1 VNNTVRRPKIT
12 VSADGTGLVSQAGG
26 LLLAEAFRVT
36 GLCEGLS
43 EGLARWRAP
52 RAVHDPGKILA
63 DLVMTVGLGGDCLA
77 DVAVLRA
84 QPQLCG
90 PVASDPVVSRLVA
103 ALAAEGPRALR
114 VIRQVRA
121 AARERAWA
129 LAGDRAPGADGSLI
143 PVDIDATIVLA
154 YSEKEKAA
162 PTWKKTYGFH
172 PLAAF
177 ADHGAGAG
185 GEPLAILLRS
195 GNAGS
200 NTAAEHIE
208 VTKLALAQLPRKLRR
223 RVLIRTDSG
232 GGTHDFLNWLASP
245 GRRRH
250 YSVGMTITEDLQE
263 AILALP
269 GRVWEPAYD
278 AGGQAR
284 PGAWVAELTGLLNLS
299 GWPEGMRV
307 IVRRERPHPGAQLRF
322 TDINGH
328 RFTAFATDA
337 RRGQLA
343 DLELRHRRR
352 ARCEDRIRN
361 AKDTG
366 LRNLPLHGF
375 AQNQLWCELVAMAGE
390 LLAWTAMLALEGP
403 ARAWEPKRLRLRL
416 FSAAGRLVRGGRRL
430 RLRLAATWPWAGQL
444 TAAITR
450 LQAFAPADH
459 PEPALRPGRTNP
471 GPVEPRPP
479 GATAGKPA
487 TAGG

>member
-1 VNNTVRRPKIT
+1 VQNTARMPKIT
-12 VSADGTGLVSQAGG
+12 VSADGQGLVSQAGA
-26 LLLAEAFRVT
+26 LLLAETLRVT
-36 GLCEGLS
+36 GLGAGLS
-43 EGLARWRAP
+43 AQLARWRAP
-52 RAVHDPGKILA
+52 RTVHDPGKILA
-63 DLVMTVGLGGDCLA
+63 DLVVTLALGGDCLA
-77 DVAVLRA
+77 DVGLLRA
-84 QPQLCG
+84 QPELCG
-90 PVASDPVVSRLVA
+90 PVASDPVISRLISV
-103 ALAAEGPRALR
+103 LAAEGPRALR
-114 VIRQVRA
+114 AIRTARA

-129 LAGDRAPGADGSLI
+129 LAGERAPGADGGLVT
-143 PVDIDATIVLA
+143 VDIDATIVTA
-154 YSEKEKAA
+154 HSEKEQAT
-162 PTWKKTYGFH
+162 PTWKKTFGFH

-185 GEPLAILLRS
+185 GEALAIVLRP

-208 VTKLALAQLPRKLRR
+208 VTKLALAQLPRALRR

-232 GGTHDFLNWLASP
+232 GGTHEFLAWLASP
-245 GRRRH
+245 GRRLH
-250 YSVGMTITEDLQE
+250 YSIGMTITDDMQQ

-269 GRVWEPAYD
+269 DRIWEPAYD
-278 AGGQAR
+278 AGGQVR
-284 PGAWVAELTGLLNLS
+284 PGAWVAELTGLLDLS

-307 IVRRERPHPGAQLRF
+307 IVRKERPHPGAQLRF
-322 TDINGH
+322 TDIDGH

-375 AQNQLWCELVAMAGE
+375 AQNQIWCELVAMAGE
-390 LLAWTAMLALEGP
+390 LLAWMAMLALDGP

-430 RLRLAATWPWAGQL
+430 RLRLAATWPWASQL
-444 TAAITR
+444 TTAITR
-450 LQAFAPADH
+450 LQAFAP
-459 PEPALRPGRTNP
+459 G
-471 GPVEPRPP
+471 
-479 GATAGKPA
+479 
-487 TAGG
+487 

>member
-1 VNNTVRRPKIT
+1 MKNTASRPKIT
-12 VSADGTGLVSQAGG
+12 VSADGQGLVSQAGM
-26 LLLAEAFRVT
+26 LLLAEAARVT
-36 GLCEGLS
+36 GLGQGLS
-43 EGLARWRAP
+43 GGLVRWRAP

-63 DLVMTVGLGGDCLA
+63 DLVMTLALGGDCLA

-84 QPQLCG
+84 QPELAG
-90 PVASDPVVSRLVA
+90 PVASAPVISRLVA
-103 ALAAEGPRALR
+103 ALAAEGPRALKA
-114 VIRQVRA
+114 IRQARA

-154 YSEKEKAA
+154 HSEKEKAA

-177 ADHGAGAG
+177 ADHGAGAS
-185 GEPLAILLRS
+185 GEALAILLRA

-200 NTAAEHIE
+200 NTASEHIE
-208 VTKLALAQLPRKLRR
+208 VTRLALAQLPRELRR

-232 GGTHDFLNWLASP
+232 GGTHDFVTWLASP
-245 GRRRH
+245 SRRLH
-250 YSVGMTITEDLQE
+250 YSVGMTITEDMQE
-263 AILALP
+263 AILTLP
-269 GRVWEPAYD
+269 ERVWEPAYD
-278 AGGQAR
+278 AGGEVR
-284 PGAWVAELTGLLNLS
+284 PGAWVAELTGLLDLS
-299 GWPEGMRV
+299 GWPGGMRV

-322 TDINGH
+322 TDVNGH

-337 RRGQLA
+337 KTGQLA

-352 ARCEDRIRN
+352 ARCEDRIRA

-375 AQNQLWCELVAMAGE
+375 AQNQLWCELVAMASE
-390 LLAWTAMLALEGP
+390 LTTWMQMLALDGP

-416 FSAAGRLVRGGRRL
+416 FTAAGRLVRGGRRL
-430 RLRLAATWPWAGQL
+430 RLRLAATWPWAPQL

-450 LQAFAPADH
+450 LQACAP
-459 PEPALRPGRTNP
+459 G
-471 GPVEPRPP
+471 
-479 GATAGKPA
+479 
-487 TAGG
+487 